1 MWHPYTSTIALEAER
16 ELRRKALLREA
27 RLAHAHHKPARRSRR
42 RRKPLPVPKWR
53 WTLGR

>member
-16 ELRRKALLREA
+16 ELRRTALLREA